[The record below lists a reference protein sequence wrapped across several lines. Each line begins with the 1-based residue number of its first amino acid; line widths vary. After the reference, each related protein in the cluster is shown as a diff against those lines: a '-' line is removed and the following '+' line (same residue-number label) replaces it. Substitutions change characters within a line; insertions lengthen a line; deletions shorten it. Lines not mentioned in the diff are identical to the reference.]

1 MRMHIV
7 DLLEVHTSSFDFLP
21 EPLPVAWPNS
31 KSKHY
36 SCIPVSLLT
45 FATVISDSLSYLH
58 FIKIYSSRETLTSS
72 FLLCAHPK
80 KRNFL
85 HLKCNTTS
93 PQLPLKVLIFVTEM
107 LHGEKFVSGRNHA
120 SLWSDKEMA
129 HYQQPVRAKWK
140 DDWWKPLSGVT
151 KEKSAPDTS
160 RRRWTWYYHA
170 NWEETNNRKNLI
182 SHLLNQHRSWFSLVY
197 KQMKVS

>member
-107 LHGEKFVSGRNHA
+107 LHVCFWKKSCISLKWQRDGSLPTACESKMEGRLMKTTFRCHKRKKC
-120 SLWSDKEMA
+120 SW
-129 HYQQPVRAKWK
+129 Y
-140 DDWWKPLSGVT
+140 LS
-151 KEKSAPDTS
+151 KKM
-160 RRRWTWYYHA
+160 
-170 NWEETNNRKNLI
+170 NLVL
-182 SHLLNQHRSWFSLVY
+182 SC
-197 KQMKVS
+197 